1 LRERQEITADLAEKR
16 KQQIIDL
23 VAENEEL

>member
-23 VAENEEL
+23 VEENQEL